1 MIKDRIS
8 KIRISEYYYYE
19 FNKYLKKDFLDDFTK
34 LSDANALDMW
44 QIVKLDYSTKI
55 FVTTEKN
62 RIINI
67 PLKLLF
73 GTIEDWDLYSIMAIL
88 EYLKPEINYQYYEIG
103 ENYGRS
109 KSSIT
114 MFDKKIIKS
123 INCLYND
130 VEIPLNQFAENF
142 KKSASNLNLRDIAKM
157 YFENIDNDILKKE
170 EIEEELERKTKSDN
184 YRAENRR
191 THSDD
196 FYNENLDLD
205 QQSPEYWDN
214 Q

>member
-8 KIRISEYYYYE
+8 KIRISENYYYE

-34 LSDANALDMW
+34 LSDENALDMW

-55 FVTTEKN
+55 FLTTEKN
-62 RIINI
+62 RIITI

-103 ENYGRS
+103 ENYGKS

-114 MFDKKIIKS
+114 MINKKIIKS

-142 KKSASNLNLRDIAKM
+142 KKSASNQNLREIAKM

-184 YRAENRR
+184 YRAENRK
-191 THSDD
+191 TYSDD
-196 FYNENLDLD
+196 FYNESLDLD